1 MIDISKKNCAV
12 ATTTVE
18 RDTLS
23 TPFDSY
29 RKITARDNL
38 KRSKDGFERQVFAMR
53 VNATK
58 LLRPSKPYC
67 EPSRLDTAKAARPD
81 HTDKMGLSGEV
92 HPPGLTDAPRISL
105 CYYRRYMLDNCHERH
120 VAVLA

>member
-29 RKITARDNL
+29 RKITARDFETI
-38 KRSKDGFERQVFAMR
+38 KDGFERQVFAMR
-53 VNATK
+53 VNATSYYA
-58 LLRPSKPYC
+58 RASRIAR
-67 EPSRLDTAKAARPD
+67 PSRLDTGKAARPD

-105 CYYRRYMLDNCHERH
+105 L
-120 VAVLA
+120 LL

>member
-38 KRSKDGFERQVFAMR
+38 KQSKMVSNVRFLQ
-53 VNATK
+53 
-58 LLRPSKPYC
+58 
-67 EPSRLDTAKAARPD
+67 
-81 HTDKMGLSGEV
+81 
-92 HPPGLTDAPRISL
+92 
-105 CYYRRYMLDNCHERH
+105 
-120 VAVLA
+120 